1 MREQKILGIDVGG
14 TGIKAGIVDLKQG
27 ILTTEPLYFATPQ
40 PAKPSA
46 ILSRIKDIIDGM
58 QWQGGVG
65 CGFPGIIKN
74 GAVYMANN
82 LDTSWE
88 GVHFNKEW
96 QKYIINKVS
105 LVNDADAAALAE
117 MHFGAGKAYI
127 QDNSGVVILLTLGT
141 GIGSGVF
148 VNGHLMPNVELGLI
162 EFESDMAEKSVA
174 TVIKERENLSWQAW
188 SERLNRYLKA
198 LELYFSPNLFIIGG
212 GISDAHE
219 KFFPLLTVKTKIEAA
234 QMGNQAGIIG
244 AALHYSYQEKD

>member
-1 MREQKILGIDVGG
+1 MREQKILGVDVGG

-27 ILTTEPLYFATPQ
+27 SLTTEPLYYATPQ

-46 ILSRIKDIIDGM
+46 MLPRIKEIIDGM
-58 QWQGGVG
+58 HWQGGVG

-74 GAVYMANN
+74 GFVYMANN
-82 LDTSWE
+82 LDVSWE

-96 QKYIINKVS
+96 MKYITNGVS

-117 MHFGAGKAYI
+117 MYLGAGKAYTHR
-127 QDNSGVVILLTLGT
+127 DSGVVILLTLGT

-148 VNGHLMPNVELGLI
+148 VNGQLMPNVELGLI
-162 EFESDMAEKSVA
+162 EFEGDMAEKSVA
-174 TVIKERENLSWQAW
+174 TVIKERDSLSWQEWAG
-188 SERLNRYLKA
+188 RLDRYLKA
-198 LELYFSPNLFIIGG
+198 LEIYFSPNLFIIGG

-219 KFFPLLTVKTKIEAA
+219 EFFPLLTVKTKIEAA

-244 AALHYSYQEKD
+244 AALHYSFREGI